1 MSSPTTF
8 PPRLFQRVL
17 NDSHTTFVYSSTRS
31 QRKYARR
38 QPRVLYAYSASI
50 ALSVGE
56 PVYVL
61 NVSGPTI
68 CLPMP
73 GAPAQVIARIPLPF
87 AARAP
92 GAPRSASHIGTT
104 ICAPFSITSRAA
116 VADRLRS
123 DFASTW
129 MILILRPRTP
139 PAALI
144 CATAISMPLLIASSK
159 GASAPVRLLAVP
171 ITIGSFGSVA
181 EPDAPA
187 PIAAVTTTP
196 AAARSNNRLMAR
208 PPLQIAARN
217 GQPSSRPPVR
227 PRGRKIRIASITSA
241 SATSRSPGLS
251 GDAARSRDRL
261 LPRPGAGI
269 PRRLRS
275 RASRRRLRPGSSC
288 RRSRASRS
296 SGT

>member
-1 MSSPTTF
+1 MW
-8 PPRLFQRVL
+8 
-17 NDSHTTFVYSSTRS
+17 
-31 QRKYARR
+31 
-38 QPRVLYAYSASI
+38 YAYSALI

-73 GAPAQVIARIPLPF
+73 GAPAQVIARTPFSF

-92 GAPRSASHIGTT
+92 GAPRSASQIGTT

-144 CATAISMPLLIASSK
+144 SSAATSMPPLIASSK
-159 GASAPVRLLAVP
+159 GASTPVRLFAVP
-171 ITIGSFGSVA
+171 ITMGSFAALA
-181 EPDAPA
+181 EPDAPH
-187 PIAAVTTTP
+187 
-196 AAARSNNRLMAR
+196 R
-208 PPLQIAARN
+208 PP
-217 GQPSSRPPVR
+217 
-227 PRGRKIRIASITSA
+227 
-241 SATSRSPGLS
+241 
-251 GDAARSRDRL
+251 
-261 LPRPGAGI
+261 
-269 PRRLRS
+269 
-275 RASRRRLRPGSSC
+275 
-288 RRSRASRS
+288 
-296 SGT
+296 